1 MTQDSTIDV
10 VGKPAHMRSK
20 PFAVCRHHVAEAV
33 ARWRHR
39 FQPCGGEYP
48 IWRFLQICLAGS
60 ASIIILAG
68 AFHVIGFNLQVG
80 GFLLLI
86 PLALFSIFSGFFEAI
101 FLSFVAVAAMTY
113 FLAAPYQSFEVER
126 QEDIAALIAF
136 LSTSLI
142 VFGIAVDVRRRAE
155 EKLRQ
160 TRGRLKRFAR
170 VATLGE
176 LTAGIAHE
184 VNQPLASVV
193 SSGNAC
199 QHWLATDPPNLERA
213 KQSLDRIIRDA
224 NRASAVVERL
234 RGLANNA
241 PVQRVQMNL
250 NDAISESIQLA
261 HSRIQESGIVLRTAL
276 SENVPMLIADKIQL
290 QQVCLNLIVNAIDAM
305 AGASGQRT
313 LSVSTQNT
321 KSDGIIVAVRDT
333 GCGLQED
340 TTEAIF
346 DAFYTTKQESMGMGL
361 AISRSIVEAH
371 GGRLWAIPNEPIGTI
386 FQFSL
391 PLKRW
396 Y

>member
-1 MTQDSTIDV
+1 MGMQSSAYFDDERQMAGTVS
-10 VGKPAHMRSK
+10 
-20 PFAVCRHHVAEAV
+20 
-33 ARWRHR
+33 RWRRR
-39 FQPCGGEYP
+39 FYLEPRAGKYR
-48 IWRFLQICLAGS
+48 IWRLLQICLAGS

-68 AFHVIGFNLQVG
+68 GFHFVGFNLQVS

-86 PLALFSIFSGFFEAI
+86 PLALFSIFSGFFESI

-113 FLAAPYQSFEVER
+113 FLATPYRSFEVER

-142 VFGIAVDVRRRAE
+142 VFGIAVDGRRRAE
-155 EKLRQ
+155 QKLRQ
-160 TRGRLKRFAR
+160 TRLKLERFAR

-176 LTAGIAHE
+176 LTAGVAHE

-199 QHWLATDPPNLERA
+199 HHWLAVDPPNLERA

-234 RGLANNA
+234 RGLVNNA
-241 PVQRVQMNL
+241 PAKRIPINL
-250 NDAISESIQLA
+250 NEAVSETILLA
-261 HSRIQESGIVLRTAL
+261 RPRIRESGISLRTTF
-276 SENVPMLIADKIQL
+276 SENLPLLTADKIQL

-305 AGASGQRT
+305 AGSSGQRI
-313 LSVSTQNT
+313 LSVGTQNGET
-321 KSDGIIVAVRDT
+321 SDIVVNVGDT
-333 GCGLQED
+333 GCGLHKD
-340 TTEAIF
+340 TTDAIY

-371 GGRLWAIPNEPIGTI
+371 GGRLWAIPNKPRGTI

-391 PLKRW
+391 PLKMRH
-396 Y
+396 